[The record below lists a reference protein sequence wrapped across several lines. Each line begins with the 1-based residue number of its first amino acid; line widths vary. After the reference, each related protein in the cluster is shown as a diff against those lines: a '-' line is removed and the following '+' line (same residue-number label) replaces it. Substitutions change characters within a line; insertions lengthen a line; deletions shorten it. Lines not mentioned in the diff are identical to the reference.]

1 MQPSLYIPHGGGP
14 CFFMD
19 DPQGIWT
26 GMAAFLRRYPEDLP
40 ARPKAIIVVSAHWET
55 KGFAFGAAARR

>member
-1 MQPSLYIPHGGGP
+1 
-14 CFFMD
+14 MD

-26 GMAAFLRRYPEDLP
+26 GMAAFLRRYPKELP

-55 KGFAFGAAARR
+55 GDLPSALPCVRR